1 MLKLNPDQQVGPI
14 GGHQFPSH
22 GITFTADDFPRLA
35 KKVYEF
41 RVTNLLPAGDPD
53 QEILRYYLE
62 KWPYM
67 VSIDE
72 KAIKSKSSGY
82 FEQWARWVGRA
93 WRNPPKSIV
102 STKEAEDRM
111 SACKTCPHNKAF
123 DWKSTPETESL
134 SQRTF
139 LLRRGYEAPKQL
151 GFCDLHKADISVFCF
166 LTTPDAF
173 SEIESQAEPQA
184 SCWVGSL
191 KGP

>member
-1 MLKLNPDQQVGPI
+1 MLKLNPDQHRSPI
-14 GGHQFPSH
+14 GGHQFPTH
-22 GITFTADDFPRLA
+22 GITFTADDFQTLS

-41 RVTNLLPAGDPD
+41 RVTNMLPAGDPD

-72 KAIKSKSSGY
+72 KAVKSKSSNY
-82 FEQWARWVGRA
+82 FDLWARWVGRA

-102 STKEAEDRM
+102 TTKEAADRLET
-111 SACKTCPHNKAF
+111 CLGCPHNKPL
-123 DWKSTPETESL
+123 DWKKTPETESL

-139 LLRRGYEAPKQL
+139 LLRRGYEVSPKI
-151 GFCDLHKADISVFCF
+151 GFCTRHKADISVFCF
-166 LTTPDAF
+166 LATPDAF

-184 SCWVGSL
+184 SCWVSSL